1 VGSVRRGVGGRAP
14 ARARLRALAP
24 AGFDVALALVAA
36 GIALSQSGLV
46 AGAGLPGAALAVMY
60 TLLLLHTLPIALR
73 RRFPLPV
80 LAVSLA
86 AGIAFV
92 ALGFPLVML
101 GPAILVPVYTVA
113 AHCERRVSLAGAAA
127 VLASVFLAEVLR
139 PGQVGDPSTVV
150 AVALVL
156 GVAWLLGD
164 SSRRRQAAVAAA
176 EERAVQLEQAREELA
191 GRAVAAERLRIARE
205 LHDVVAHSM
214 SVIAVQSGTGRLVI
228 DSQPDEARRAL
239 EAIETTS
246 RAALHEMRQL
256 LDVLRQEDEA
266 GGGLAPVPGL
276 ADLDPL
282 VAQVVESGVAVE
294 VRIEGARTGVPAGV
308 DVSAYR
314 IVQEA
319 LTNVIKHAGP
329 AKATVVVRY
338 GDGEVAVEVTDD
350 GRGAAPAATRSGAG
364 GAGLGTIG
372 MRERAA
378 VHGGDLEAGPRAGG
392 GYRVAARLPYQAA
405 GP

>member
-1 VGSVRRGVGGRAP
+1 
-14 ARARLRALAP
+14 
-24 AGFDVALALVAA
+24 
-36 GIALSQSGLV
+36 
-46 AGAGLPGAALAVMY
+46 
-60 TLLLLHTLPIALR
+60 
-73 RRFPLPV
+73 
-80 LAVSLA
+80 
-86 AGIAFV
+86 
-92 ALGFPLVML
+92 
-101 GPAILVPVYTVA
+101 
-113 AHCERRVSLAGAAA
+113 
-127 VLASVFLAEVLR
+127 
-139 PGQVGDPSTVV
+139 
-150 AVALVL
+150 
-156 GVAWLLGD
+156 
-164 SSRRRQAAVAAA
+164 
-176 EERAVQLEQAREELA
+176 
-191 GRAVAAERLRIARE
+191 
-205 LHDVVAHSM
+205 
-214 SVIAVQSGTGRLVI
+214 
-228 DSQPDEARRAL
+228 
-239 EAIETTS
+239 
-246 RAALHEMRQL
+246 
-256 LDVLRQEDEA
+256 
-266 GGGLAPVPGL
+266 VPGL

-294 VRIEGARTGVPAGV
+294 VRVEGTRTGVPAGV